1 MKSKQKDKKEK
12 KEKKEPKTV
21 SKKKEVV
28 PALPAKKV
36 ELSKEKYK
44 DEATKLKEDVIHI
57 NETMM
62 NEGERLFFTRLPEKI
77 IELTEYIQVRGLIN
91 SCFVLTFY
99 RISPYS
105 RTLLM
110 TSSKRYP

>member
-1 MKSKQKDKKEK
+1 M
-12 KEKKEPKTV
+12 V
-21 SKKKEVV
+21 SKKKEVMR
-28 PALPAKKV
+28 ALPPKKS

-77 IELTEYIQVRGLIN
+77 IELTEYIQVCSLFIQ
-91 SCFVLTFY
+91 CLVLTFY

-105 RTLLM
+105 RNLLM
-110 TSSKRYP
+110 M

>member
-12 KEKKEPKTV
+12 KEKKDPKTV
-21 SKKKEVV
+21 SKKKEVP
-28 PALPAKKV
+28 PALPAKKAG
-36 ELSKEKYK
+36 LSKEKYK

-77 IELTEYIQVRGLIN
+77 IELTEYIQVGSVVN

-105 RTLLM
+105 RNLLV
-110 TSSKRYP
+110 T

>member
-1 MKSKQKDKKEK
+1 MKSKQKEK
-12 KEKKEPKTV
+12 KEKKDKKEPKMV
-21 SKKKEVV
+21 SKKKEVMR
-28 PALPAKKV
+28 ALPPKKS

-77 IELTEYIQVRGLIN
+77 IELTEYIQVCSLFIQ
-91 SCFVLTFY
+91 CLVLTFY

-105 RTLLM
+105 RNLLM
-110 TSSKRYP
+110 M

>member
-12 KEKKEPKTV
+12 KEKKESKTV
-21 SKKKEVV
+21 LKKKESVL
-28 PALPAKKV
+28 PSPAKKAGV
-36 ELSKEKYK
+36 SKEKFK

-57 NETMM
+57 NEAMM

-77 IELTEYIQVRGLIN
+77 IELTEYIQVSGLILEC
-91 SCFVLTFY
+91 SALTFY

-105 RTLLM
+105 RNLLM